1 MLRATEIKPDV
12 YWVGGIDWTER
23 NFHGYTTDRGSTY
36 NAYLILDEKITLIDT
51 CKPHFADEL
60 LERISDVIDP
70 SKIDYVV
77 SNHVE
82 QDHSGAIP
90 AIMAVAPNAKI
101 VTSDPHGLKGLKA
114 HYGEDY
120 EYIPVKTGDTLNI
133 GKRTLTFAATMM
145 VHWPDNMVTY
155 SEYDKI
161 LFSND
166 AFGQHY
172 ASSKRFD
179 DEVGLP
185 EVLAQAKK
193 YYANIVMPYSRHVVK
208 AMKTLGG
215 LDFDMIA
222 PSHGIIWRSHVPEIL
237 DIYGTWSSLVPDEY
251 AIVVYD
257 SMWHTTEA
265 MAQQITEAFIEA
277 GVPTRLFDLKVDH
290 ISDIMTEVLSA
301 RYIAVGSPTLNNGMM
316 PTVASFLWYLKG
328 LSPKGRIGI
337 PFGSYG
343 WGQNGPQEVAELLE
357 KCGFTLDFGMLT
369 HQWTEDEEGLDELHQ
384 AVLDG
389 IAKANAQA

>member
-51 CKPHFADEL
+51 CKPPFADEL
-60 LERISDVIDP
+60 LERIADVIDP
-70 SKIDYVV
+70 AKIDYVI

-90 AIMAVAPNAKI
+90 AIMAAAPNAKI

-114 HYGEDY
+114 HYGEAY

-155 SEYDKI
+155 SAFDKI

-185 EVLAQAKK
+185 EVLDQAKK

-208 AMKTLGG
+208 ALGALGG

-222 PSHGIIWRSHVPEIL
+222 PSHGIIWRSRVADIL
-237 DIYGTWSSLVPDEY
+237 DIYQKWSSLVPDEY

-265 MAQQITEAFIEA
+265 MAQQILEAFIEA
-277 GVPTRLFDLKVDH
+277 GIPARLFDLKVDH

-328 LSPKGRIGI
+328 LSPKDRIGI

-357 KCGFTLDFGMLT
+357 KCGFTQDFGILT
-369 HQWTEDEEGLDELHQ
+369 HQWTEDEDSLSELHR
-384 AVLDG
+384 AVLEG
-389 IAKANAQA
+389 IAKVNAK